1 MFWKFHGFTT
11 LISDNFPTS
20 EEQAGFQKGY
30 ATVDNVFILHSL
42 IRNCL
47 DMTET
52 RWHFVA
58 LVAQE
63 GK

>member
-1 MFWKFHGFTT
+1 MFWKFHGLTT
-11 LISDNFPTS
+11 LISDNFLIS

-30 ATVDNVFILHSL
+30 ATVDNVFILHPL

-47 DMTET
+47 DRTET
-52 RWHFVA
+52 SWHFVT

-63 GK
+63 GE